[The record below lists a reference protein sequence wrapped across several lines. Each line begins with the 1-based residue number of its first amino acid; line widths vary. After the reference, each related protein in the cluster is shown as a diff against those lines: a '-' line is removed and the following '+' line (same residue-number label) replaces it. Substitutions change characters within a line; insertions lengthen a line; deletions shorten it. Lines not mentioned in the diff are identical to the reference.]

1 MTGDWLIDPDVT
13 FLTHGTFGSCPRPIL
28 ELQTRLREQL
38 ERQPLHFLD
47 DELEERL
54 DTARAG
60 LARFLGAQPLD
71 VAFVPNATTGV
82 NTVLRSIDLRPGDE
96 ILVTDH
102 EYNACLNAARA
113 VAAAAGASVVTAR
126 VPFPL
131 TSPDEVVDAIVGK
144 ATPKTRLAM
153 LSHVTSPTALVFPV
167 ARISAALKERG
178 IEVLID
184 GAHSPGQVA
193 IDLGELERA
202 GVTYYSG
209 NGHKWICSPKG
220 SGFLWVRRDRQSI
233 IQPLVVSHAANAGRT
248 DRTYFIQS
256 ADWTGT
262 LDPTPYMCMPAAI
275 DYMGGLLPG
284 GWPALMARN
293 HGLVVQARELLCRTL
308 GTAPLAP
315 EEMLGSMAAVQIPD
329 GVEPGPPAA
338 EPAAPAN
345 ATYGQDPLRPLLIQR
360 EHIEVP
366 VFLWPPVPQAERP
379 TLRLLRVSAQVYN
392 SLADYERLAQALHA
406 LVGVP
411 A

>member
-1 MTGDWLIDPDVT
+1 M
-13 FLTHGTFGSCPRPIL
+13 
-28 ELQTRLREQL
+28 
-38 ERQPLHFLD
+38 
-47 DELEERL
+47 
-54 DTARAG
+54 
-60 LARFLGAQPLD
+60 
-71 VAFVPNATTGV
+71 
-82 NTVLRSIDLRPGDE
+82 
-96 ILVTDH
+96 
-102 EYNACLNAARA
+102 
-113 VAAAAGASVVTAR
+113 VTAR

-131 TSPDEVVDAIVGK
+131 TSPDEVVDAIVGR

-153 LSHVTSPTALVFPV
+153 FSHVTSPTALVFPI
-167 ARISAALKERG
+167 AKISAALKERG

-184 GAHSPGQVA
+184 GAHSPGQVP

-202 GVTYYSG
+202 GVTYYAG

-233 IQPLVVSHAANAGRT
+233 IRPLVVSHAANAGRT
-248 DRTYFIQS
+248 DRAYFIQS

-275 DYMGGLLPG
+275 DYMSNLLPG
-284 GWPALMARN
+284 GWPALMERN
-293 HGLVVQARELLCRTL
+293 HNLVLQARDLLCRTL
-308 GTAPLAP
+308 GTDPLAP
-315 EEMLGSMAAVQIPD
+315 EEMLGSMAAVRIPA

-338 EPAAPAN
+338 DPSTPAG
-345 ATYGQDPLRPLLIQR
+345 ATYGQDPLRLLLIKR

-366 VFLWPPVPQAERP
+366 VFLWPPVPQTERP

-392 SLADYERLAQALHA
+392 SLADYERLAQALHG